1 MQIPS
6 TGGPDRSPSPQAK
19 RIALLISLVIFLLAG
34 INGIFTWSGAHLFI
48 KEPVYA
54 LLFAV
59 AVQFSIAISL
69 IALPFVRGLGKLV
82 LLLVYTAALILST
95 LSAYTFIYNSGLPGS
110 LANVKAVD
118 TGLKAEVAGR
128 LSEIMLAEQA
138 AIDAE
143 TERLAFL
150 KRQAEEEALRGY
162 RSGRGAGKG
171 PEYYRKLEELQA
183 DEVRF
188 AAVQRDYEQARQLYQ
203 QMNEVLANPAE
214 DQREQ
219 LILLLSRFKAR
230 LNTEQGR
237 ALATE
242 LAQGRLA
249 VLQSPVEKAM
259 ARIVDRD
266 HFSIQL
272 VVSVVWAA
280 VFDLL
285 ALFLGIIRYYILK
298 PSRSLLGSLYDGIAA
313 LVTFVIRLG
322 YIRKHARQRF
332 NQELQQQSHGTPLN
346 SAEMQSFATYVM
358 AGSLFSAE
366 EGQDALEPLKKL
378 IGRIEPLKLPE
389 QPGAV
394 GIPFEVL
401 DQQQDMKTLMAMLIQ
416 NEVFLSDV
424 EHQAYRLNPGSEM
437 AQKILV
443 FIRMGLK
450 DDQRQQ
456 DLAPLL
462 QAVSG

>member
-1 MQIPS
+1 MIAQTAPGTAGS
-6 TGGPDRSPSPQAK
+6 MTPQAR
-19 RIALLISLVIFLLAG
+19 RIAFLISVVIFILAG

-48 KEPVYA
+48 KEPFYA

-82 LLLVYTAALILST
+82 LLLVYSAALILST

-118 TGLKAEVAGR
+118 TPLKAEIADR
-128 LSEIMLAEQA
+128 LSEIMLAEQQ

-150 KRQAEEEALRGY
+150 ERQAEEEAQRGY

-171 PEYYRKLEELQA
+171 PEYYRKLEALQA

-188 AAVQRDYEQARQLYQ
+188 AAVRRDYEQARAIYDE
-203 QMNEVLANPAE
+203 MNRTLASPGE
-214 DQREQ
+214 EQREQ
-219 LILLLSRFKAR
+219 LILLLSKLKAH
-230 LNTEQGR
+230 LNTEQAR
-237 ALATE
+237 SLATA
-242 LAQGRLA
+242 LAQGKLA
-249 VLQSPVEKAM
+249 VIQSPVEKAM
-259 ARIVDRD
+259 SRIVDRD
-266 HFSIQL
+266 HLSIQL

-285 ALFLGIIRYYILK
+285 ALFLGIIRYYVLK
-298 PSRSLLGSLYDGIAA
+298 PSRSLLNGLYEMISAF
-313 LVTFVIRLG
+313 VTFVIRLG

-358 AGSLFSAE
+358 AGSLFSAG
-366 EGQDALEPLKKL
+366 EGQDAIEPLKKL
-378 IGRIEPLKLPE
+378 IGHIEPLNLPDE
-389 QPGAV
+389 PNAV
-394 GIPFEVL
+394 GVTFDTLESRK
-401 DQQQDMKTLMAMLIQ
+401 DMKTLMAMLIQ
-416 NEVFLSDV
+416 NDIFLSDV
-424 EHQAYRLNPGSEM
+424 EHRAYRLNPGSEM

-456 DLAPLL
+456 DLAPLFH
-462 QAVSG
+462 AAGG